1 MMENQTPTAIFYLGK
16 NICKNSRGCLVCVL
30 VGGSTCKK
38 NCLCVYMHLAH
49 IK

>member
-30 VGGSTCKK
+30 VGGSTCKIRK
-38 NCLCVYMHLAH
+38 LSLCVHASCTY
-49 IK
+49 